1 MHALA
6 TPGLGASS
14 RSPLFLNGYDA
25 MAAKISGFGWTAARD
40 AFNAANPPG
49 APWTGSQEDL
59 QHARGQYQALCDSMP
74 RTNFSLSQ
82 KVNA

>member
-1 MHALA
+1 MLALA
-6 TPGLGASS
+6 TPGPGTSS

-25 MAAKISGFGWTAARD
+25 MVARIADSGWTAARD
-40 AFNAANPPG
+40 AFNTANPPG

-74 RTNFSLSQ
+74 RPCFSHTQ
-82 KVNA
+82 KGIA